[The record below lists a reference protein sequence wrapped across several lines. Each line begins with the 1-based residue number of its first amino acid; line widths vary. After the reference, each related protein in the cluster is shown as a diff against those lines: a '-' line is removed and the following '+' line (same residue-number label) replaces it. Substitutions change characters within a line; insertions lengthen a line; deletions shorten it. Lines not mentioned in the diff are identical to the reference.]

1 MAAKD
6 HYPQRQSRATFQ
18 KVWERWRTAIR
29 ANSAAG
35 QDNEGIVSALI
46 TVESAGDPAAVG
58 DAGHAF
64 GLMQITLPTARLPEL
79 GNVNV
84 TKTQL
89 LEPAINI
96 NLGTRYLVYLYWLL
110 TDYAAR
116 NGQQFSIADMWRLV
130 LASYNAGP
138 IYAGAAMDLAAKK
151 GLSSKV
157 SWAGIAEYWIKAGEA
172 NKADPAQTFPAFAG
186 KDAGK
191 PLRKIPRLFVAP
203 RAEHVFDM
211 AREVSGLIPGEP
223 PRPGAAAPPMVAP
236 LAPAPQPGAP
246 MVNPFGPAPA
256 APAPGLPQIP
266 PGYQPPPPAADEEKK
281 KGANWPLI
289 IGGGALAWMIFARG
303 KK

>member
-1 MAAKD
+1 MAAKID

-79 GNVNV
+79 DNVNV

-110 TDYAAR
+110 TNYAAR
-116 NGQQFSIADMWRLV
+116 NGQQFSVADMWRLA

-138 IYAGAAMDLAAKK
+138 IYAGAAMDLAAKNGK
-151 GLSSKV
+151 QNLTWGD
-157 SWAGIAEYWIKAGEA
+157 IAEMWIKTGEA
-172 NKADPAQTFPAFAG
+172 NRAPPGQTFPAFAG

-203 RAEHVFDM
+203 RAEYIFDM
-211 AREVSGLIPGEP
+211 AREVSGLIPGAP
-223 PRPGAAAPPMVAP
+223 PRPGAPAPPMTAP
-236 LAPAPQPGAP
+236 FAPAPQPGAP
-246 MVNPFGPAPA
+246 APNPFSPPA
-256 APAPGLPQIP
+256 AAPGMPVIP
-266 PGYQPPPPAADEEKK
+266 PGYQPPPPPEEKK
-281 KGANWPLI
+281 TVNWPLL
-289 IGGGALAWMIFARG
+289 IGGGALAWMIFGGGG
-303 KK
+303 K